1 MTDRVRVLAVLQAD
15 QGKGPDQLAAL
26 LTFHE
31 LEKVI
36 YEIGYE
42 VNNRPD
48 WVEIPLRGLAVIA
61 GLEFES

>member
-1 MTDRVRVLAVLQAD
+1 
-15 QGKGPDQLAAL
+15 
-26 LTFHE
+26 
-31 LEKVI
+31 VI